1 GRPFSYDLPS
11 LQGHVGLAFDKGRF
25 LQAPSMAGR
34 LLGILSLQSLA
45 RTATFQ
51 GGNLFESGFAWDTI
65 RADVS
70 VESGVAEIGSFTMDG
85 PSATAV
91 LGGRADLV
99 AQTQDLQAVIVP
111 HIDASAAALLA
122 GLAVNPVIGVGAF
135 LTQWIMRQPLAA
147 AFTYRYA
154 ITGSWSDPVVR
165 RVEK

>member
-1 GRPFSYDLPS
+1 SHALASMQGR
-11 LQGHVGLAFDKGRF
+11 VGLAFDKGLF
-25 LQAPSMAGR
+25 LQAPPTAGR

-45 RTATFQ
+45 RAATFQ

-65 RADVS
+65 RSTVS
-70 VESGVAEIGSFTMDG
+70 VDAGVAEISSFNMDG

-91 LGGRADLV
+91 LAGRADLV
-99 AQTQDLQAVIVP
+99 AQTQNLKAVIVP

-135 LTQWIMRQPLAA
+135 LTQWIMRQPLAE

-154 ITGSWSDPVVR
+154 VTGSWSSPVIER
-165 RVEK
+165 IEGK